1 MRIVFC
7 HESGSDKDDSS
18 AHHPLGCGVYCSLD
32 ARKDFI
38 QMHCQD
44 VIFRSGQNLNEVG
57 C

>member
-1 MRIVFC
+1 MRIVLC

-18 AHHPLGCGVYCSLD
+18 AHHPLGCGVYCLLD